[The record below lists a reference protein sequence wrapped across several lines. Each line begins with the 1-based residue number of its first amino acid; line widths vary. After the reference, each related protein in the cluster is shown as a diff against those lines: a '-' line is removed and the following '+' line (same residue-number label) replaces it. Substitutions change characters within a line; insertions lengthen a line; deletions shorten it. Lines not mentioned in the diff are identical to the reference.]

1 VAELAS
7 IVYLARIDVLVWIP
21 IVIPANSSAQDS
33 QLKTVEMPSETTEP
47 SFVASILLVEDNA
60 VNKRIA
66 IRMLEKAGHDVI
78 AAGDGETAL
87 AQWQSRPFDAIFM
100 DCHMPGMDGYQATQ
114 RSKSRKGRSRIPIIA
129 LTASAMTG
137 ERERCLESGMDD
149 YLPNR

>member
-1 VAELAS
+1 MGGGIGVDSLPGEGS
-7 IVYLARIDVLVWIP
+7 TFWFWIP

-87 AQWQSRPFDAIFM
+87 AQWQSRPFDAI
-100 DCHMPGMDGYQATQ
+100 
-114 RSKSRKGRSRIPIIA
+114 SW
-129 LTASAMTG
+129 TAI
-137 ERERCLESGMDD
+137 CLEWTAIRRLKRFEKQKKGAAGYRSS
-149 YLPNR
+149 R